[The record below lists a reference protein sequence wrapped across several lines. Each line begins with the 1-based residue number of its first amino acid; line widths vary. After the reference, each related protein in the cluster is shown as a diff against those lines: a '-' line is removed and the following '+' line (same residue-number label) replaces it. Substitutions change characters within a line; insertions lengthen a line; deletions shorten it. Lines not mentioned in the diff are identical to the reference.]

1 LRVSSSA
8 SFIVGSSWNKVLH
21 DGVFVTD
28 SSVLNGSADY
38 GTAAISLM
46 AKGTKDFELV
56 LYTKTGMGDGQQ
68 ANNPGYKTSILLQEF
83 PGITM

>member
-1 LRVSSSA
+1 MIIRVSSA

-38 GTAAISLM
+38 GTAAR
-46 AKGTKDFELV
+46 G
-56 LYTKTGMGDGQQ
+56 
-68 ANNPGYKTSILLQEF
+68 
-83 PGITM
+83 